1 MKAAILAAGLGT
13 RLRPLTNRVP
23 KALLPVLNRPL
34 LGLWLERLEAA
45 GFVQVA
51 VNTHHLG
58 GQVQDFLSRGGPW
71 GLHLKM
77 SPEPGL
83 LGTGGGLRRLGE
95 LLGPAPFLAVNGD
108 ILTDL
113 DLAALGREHRRDAI
127 ATLILHDCPPHNHV
141 WVGDGLVV
149 GIGAAP
155 AGGADLPLA
164 YTGLQMVSPE
174 MLAFLPPGQPY
185 DLVAAWRQAL
195 AAGARLAAVTVS
207 GHFWEDLGTPRGYL
221 AAHRRLLAGE
231 ARTLRSFF
239 PHLADPYLGPGAA
252 LGPGAEC
259 AAAVCLGA
267 GVQVG
272 AGAFLADIVVL
283 DGAEIAPGVRLKNC
297 IVGPGARVL
306 HSARGQI
313 LT

>member
-13 RLRPLTNRVP
+13 RLRPLTYRVP

-51 VNTHHLG
+51 VNTHHLA

-71 GLHLKM
+71 GLHLQV
-77 SPEPGL
+77 SQEPEIQ
-83 LGTGGGLRRLGE
+83 GTGGGLRRLGD
-95 LLGPAPFLAVNGD
+95 LMGPAPFLAVNGD

-113 DLAALGREHRRDAI
+113 DPSLIHRQHRQDAI

-141 WVGDGLVV
+141 WVEDGLVA
-149 GIGAAP
+149 GIGAVP
-155 AGGADLPLA
+155 ARGAALALA
-164 YTGLQMVSPE
+164 YTGLQVVSPE
-174 MLAFLPPGQPY
+174 MLEFLPPGQPY
-185 DLVAAWRQAL
+185 DLVTAWREAL
-195 AAGARLAAVTVS
+195 TAGARLAAVTVS

-231 ARTLRSFF
+231 APGLRPLF
-239 PHLADPYLGPGAA
+239 PGLTDPYLGPGAT
-252 LGPGAEC
+252 LGPRVEC
-259 AAAVCLGA
+259 GAAVCLGA
-267 GVQVG
+267 DVSVG
-272 AGAFLADIVVL
+272 AGAFLADTVVL
-283 DGAEIAPGVRLKNC
+283 DGAQIAPGVRLKDC
-297 IVGPGARVL
+297 IVGPGAQVP